1 MAQISEANI
10 PVDEKMQAERDAMVR
25 RNAAKYERRLRWQGW
40 LSSVAGVVLG
50 LVFFPFYVMLV
61 HGWEAAAPVA
71 AIVAED
77 IKWLVTFGG
86 AF

>member
-1 MAQISEANI
+1 MHLS
-10 PVDEKMQAERDAMVR
+10 R
-25 RNAAKYERRLRWQGW
+25 RSTAKYERRLWRHGW
-40 LSSVAGVVLG
+40 SSSLAGVALG

-71 AIVAED
+71 AIIAED